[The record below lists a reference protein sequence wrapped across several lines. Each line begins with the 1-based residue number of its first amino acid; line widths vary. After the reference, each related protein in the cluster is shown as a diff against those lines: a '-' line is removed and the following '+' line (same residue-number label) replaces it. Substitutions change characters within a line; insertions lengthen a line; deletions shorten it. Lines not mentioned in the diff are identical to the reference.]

1 MTERKGSSS
10 EKTYRSRNRAIS
22 ALVQSS
28 KNIVIT
34 DLSIDSANVID
45 LIDSSYVSD
54 RAGGAG
60 LDSALVNQLIDSD
73 YILAKKFVPGDGER
87 RLNITTA
94 APTGTQQVSTGD
106 FWLDRDDFIFY
117 RLTAD
122 GNWSTSLPA
131 GSFSA
136 EAGLTSHNVFEANA
150 GADTASFTIGSSHT
164 PVGPSGS
171 FNSTFR
177 ISTSPYNSGGRWTF
191 SSPVNFSYYYM
202 GNSDAGHLWSI
213 GYTDGSYMVANG
225 GLAGSKT
232 ATPSSYTWYDADGN
246 SLGKTISQGNSGAHT
261 HDVRHPNGVLAT
273 YIIHGR
279 NNYGTRDYDAWLW
292 FSGANYWQRVGEI
305 YDSGDIRNIALDS
318 ALTTQLVD
326 SAYIQLRDRFQDSSG
341 ILAIVDSAYVQ
352 LRQSGGAI
360 TVQEEGSSLS
370 TSATTLNFVGSGVTA
385 TGSGATKTITVSGG
399 GGGGGGL
406 DSATTLNLI
415 NSQAKQT
422 TFTYTTAHPTTTISG
437 NDDNGAALLYNSGN
451 IIVFQNGILLVDSA
465 DYTATTGNSVVLGVA
480 TDSGDIVSITKF
492 TGAGGTGHSQFKFV
506 SASPQTTFS
515 GLATHGGTLSYD
527 VGNVQVF
534 LNGILLVDSQDYTAT
549 NGTSIV
555 LAQATDSNDVLAVS
569 KFGGGSSNALLGGMF
584 RTNPQTLTINT
595 TIDSNLNA
603 HCAGPISFDSG
614 VTLTI
619 NGNLVIS

>member
-385 TGSGATKTITVSGG
+385 TGSGATKQSPIISMSS
-399 GGGGGGL
+399 L
-406 DSATTLNLI
+406 
-415 NSQAKQT
+415 QEKQ
-422 TFTYTTAHPTTTISG
+422 
-437 NDDNGAALLYNSGN
+437 
-451 IIVFQNGILLVDSA
+451 IIK
-465 DYTATTGNSVVLGVA
+465 
-480 TDSGDIVSITKF
+480 TKR
-492 TGAGGTGHSQFKFV
+492 
-506 SASPQTTFS
+506 
-515 GLATHGGTLSYD
+515 
-527 VGNVQVF
+527 
-534 LNGILLVDSQDYTAT
+534 I
-549 NGTSIV
+549 
-555 LAQATDSNDVLAVS
+555 
-569 KFGGGSSNALLGGMF
+569 
-584 RTNPQTLTINT
+584 
-595 TIDSNLNA
+595 
-603 HCAGPISFDSG
+603 
-614 VTLTI
+614 
-619 NGNLVIS
+619 